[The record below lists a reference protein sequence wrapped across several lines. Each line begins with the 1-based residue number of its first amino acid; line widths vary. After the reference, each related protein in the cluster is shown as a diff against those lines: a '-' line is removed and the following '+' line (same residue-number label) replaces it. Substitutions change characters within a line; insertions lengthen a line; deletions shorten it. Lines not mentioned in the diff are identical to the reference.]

1 MFASHLYPARSDRHP
16 VFMFGRFDL
25 NDRDTGASLVLGE
38 GLLAAEEAAAGQRA
52 AAPAP
57 MTQARASTP
66 HRRPRRLRQTP
77 V

>member
-16 VFMFGRFDL
+16 VFMFGHFDL
-25 NDRDTGASLVLGE
+25 DDSDTGASLVLGE
-38 GLLAAEEAAAGQRA
+38 ALLAAEEAAAGQRTA
-52 AAPAP
+52 ALAA

-66 HRRPRRLRQTP
+66 HHRPRRRRQTP